1 MWGLILIIAI
11 LLCTTWLTLRE
22 EATPVRSM
30 VSPLSMAAPLSLVP
44 SAASCYAGLRWR
56 MRRPSAGRGEERMDL
71 RIAYIA
77 VAESVVLGRPGLA
90 EGGHVPPAC
99 PISLS
104 F

>member
-1 MWGLILIIAI
+1 
-11 LLCTTWLTLRE
+11 
-22 EATPVRSM
+22 
-30 VSPLSMAAPLSLVP
+30 
-44 SAASCYAGLRWR
+44 
-56 MRRPSAGRGEERMDL
+56 MDL

-90 EGGHVPPAC
+90 EGGHVLPAC